1 MFRCCRCR
9 TEFEQPYMAAYA
21 EFLPGVGTRR
31 YEEPLCPWC
40 GSMDFEEMEEEEDEP
55 YMLRQVQTADLAR

>member
-21 EFLPGVGTRR
+21 EFLPGIGTRR

-40 GSMDFEEMEEEEDEP
+40 GSMDFEEMEETEDEE
-55 YMLRQVQTADLAR
+55 YRD